1 MEIQYDSDTS
11 DDTRDLVERGL
22 AINRRKYVSRADY
35 RADERGPAPNRDMDI
50 SSVRLPL
57 VSGTLQE
64 EPSTRGLSLTG
75 AENVLG
81 QILNNFVKLKI
92 HQNVE
97 IDLVQ
102 GGCPFHA
109 RKHLACTI

>member
-1 MEIQYDSDTS
+1 MESRYDSDTS

-35 RADERGPAPNRDMDI
+35 RIDERGPATNRDMDI
-50 SSVRLPL
+50 PSVRLPL

-75 AENVLG
+75 AESVVG
-81 QILNNFVKLKI
+81 QILNRMMI
-92 HQNVE
+92 
-97 IDLVQ
+97 LV
-102 GGCPFHA
+102 
-109 RKHLACTI
+109 